1 MTQSGHEGLRIGA
14 PQTDP
19 QPYFAGHSCLENRRE
34 CWALGWVMRRLPKA
48 RSKLARKAEMPRH
61 RAAPRLA
68 RERGEYP
75 RRDELRPT
83 LDTALDAVVV
93 MKSDAVVADW
103 NDRAVGVFG
112 WSRLPRTKRE
122 GRLGLLR
129 YWQQTISA
137 VQDTTASGGI
147 SGR

>member
-1 MTQSGHEGLRIGA
+1 MGDVTA
-14 PQTDP
+14 PQ
-19 QPYFAGHSCLENRRE
+19 
-34 CWALGWVMRRLPKA
+34 
-48 RSKLARKAEMPRH
+48 SKKQTGSQGGNAEAPR
-61 RAAPRLA
+61 RLA

-103 NDRAVGVFG
+103 KDRAVGVFG

-122 GRLGLLR
+122 GRPGLLR
-129 YWQQTISA
+129 YWQQTISV

>member
-68 RERGEYP
+68 RERGEGTSCA
-75 RRDELRPT
+75 RP
-83 LDTALDAVVV
+83 LGTALDG
-93 MKSDAVVADW
+93 SCHEI
-103 NDRAVGVFG
+103 RLRR
-112 WSRLPRTKRE
+112 SRL
-122 GRLGLLR
+122 
-129 YWQQTISA
+129 
-137 VQDTTASGGI
+137 V
-147 SGR
+147 